1 MQPQV
6 SIITTDQPPSA
17 NWLLRGLILISIAVH
32 TVIFFHISGIYRSNM
47 LTFIEMSL
55 QNVDRPTARDI
66 PRPRMRPKPPDP
78 KDQVK
83 KINVVPKPVPRIKPL
98 AMAPVDSNLP
108 DSLMEAISAPEVPQ
122 MPGVDSSD
130 WVPGPQTHEAAGE
143 FMTAAS
149 YLDMVRLKIE
159 SRKRYPEAAKAR
171 SIEGRVTIRFVLLTD
186 GNVRDLKIT
195 KSARSKALNV
205 AALDAVQKAA
215 PFPRPPGNL
224 FKGNL
229 PLELT
234 IVFELT

>member
-1 MQPQV
+1 MHSQGFI
-6 SIITTDQPPSA
+6 SATDRPHSA
-17 NWLLRGLILISIAVH
+17 NWLLRGLILISVAIH
-32 TVIFFHISGIYRSNM
+32 TVILFHISGIYRSST

-55 QNVDRPTARDI
+55 QNIDRPTARDI

-186 GNVRDLKIT
+186 GNVRDLTVT

-205 AALDAVQKAA
+205 AALDAVRRAA
-215 PFPRPPGNL
+215 PFPRPPANL
-224 FKGNL
+224 FSGDLSLKL
-229 PLELT
+229 I

>member
-1 MQPQV
+1 MQPQA
-6 SIITTDQPPSA
+6 IMMATDRPPSA
-17 NWLLRGLILISIAVH
+17 NWLLRGLILISVAVH
-32 TVIFFHISGIYRSNM
+32 TLIFFHISGIYRSST

-55 QNVDRPTARDI
+55 QNVDRPTARAI
-66 PRPRMRPKPPDP
+66 PRPRMRAKPPDP
-78 KDQVK
+78 KDQIK
-83 KINVVPKPVPRIKPL
+83 KINMVPKPVPRVKPL

-108 DSLMEAISAPEVPQ
+108 DSLMEAIRAPEVPQ

-130 WVPGPQTHEAAGE
+130 WVPGPQTHEASGE

-171 SIEGRVTIRFVLLTD
+171 SIEGRVTIRFILSTD
-186 GNVRDLKIT
+186 GSVREATVT
-195 KSARSKALNV
+195 KGARSKALNI
-205 AALDAVQKAA
+205 AALDAVQRAA
-215 PFPRPPGNL
+215 PFPRPPSNL
-224 FKGNL
+224 FKGDL